1 MGSENDISF
10 SDKCS
15 YITYIH
21 IYEILFFT
29 HTVRVS
35 TESTCPWFL
44 FAFCGD
50 CEVLSICFHL
60 TCASFINARS
70 AFVLEMTANL
80 KLQDSRELLDNFRE
94 HCSKYGSSAFDFGE
108 YNGVGR
114 NNAINGTALAAN
126 HSVLGALLSAG
137 FNKASL
143 PTLRNALRLA
153 QASLSEK
160 GIEIQ
165 PADSEFEDFVSFV
178 CKKCNVMLSHLR
190 TIQRSTEKKE
200 HCYQKMASDV
210 EKRQVDNLLELLSRT
225 VSTSPSPSPECEDDS
240 QEVRKFPSLEE
251 LVYNSDGE
259 ISDISEPVEASE
271 PAEAEARPPSNL
283 KEVRQ
288 RQGRLSG
295 ARGGPKNQTK
305 QLKKPAAKAAPKS
318 AKKVEPAGKAAPKSA
333 KAEKEE
339 PACKF
344 RVGKYSNK
352 GYVQFLDTDKKWKLL
367 VNVDYSNCSEDWKHT
382 CHAVLD
388 KLLEHAEQH
397 QATKEELRNL
407 RDELLGVKAV
417 AESKTKKSKKPAASA
432 AARASPVKK
441 RPAAAPSA
449 ASASSDEAASEH
461 PLLGSQDKLSPGRGM
476 TVALSFS
483 AFGSFK

>member
-1 MGSENDISF
+1 
-10 SDKCS
+10 
-15 YITYIH
+15 
-21 IYEILFFT
+21 
-29 HTVRVS
+29 
-35 TESTCPWFL
+35 
-44 FAFCGD
+44 
-50 CEVLSICFHL
+50 
-60 TCASFINARS
+60 
-70 AFVLEMTANL
+70 MTANL

-178 CKKCNVMLSHLR
+178 CKKCSVMLSHLR

-225 VSTSPSPSPECEDDS
+225 VTTSPSPSPEYCEDDS

-251 LVYNSDGE
+251 LVYNSEGE

-417 AESKTKKSKKPAASA
+417 AESKTKKSKKPAASGSA